1 MKFSLPEVLLIVAAT
16 IVATLLHRIDITL
29 VLIASLWTGIGT
41 LRRHQQ
47 RRPRQPRL

>member
-1 MKFSLPEVLLIVAAT
+1 MKFTLPEVLLIVAAT

-29 VLIASLWTGIGT
+29 MLVACLWTGIGT